1 MTTTHLIKKGVGFS
15 SSFLL
20 KVHSRP
26 LGGKNGFYLCQST
39 YIFILEEEDFFSI
52 PTYDFYLGS
61 IQAKLTFYSEN
72 YTQSRTSKSST
83 GNPSF
88 ALSKWNF
95 KCMGNWGPCF
105 LFFIFLVHLISF
117 TYSSFCFIIPS
128 SSKYSLA
135 YFARQSVG
143 SNIDYSE
150 VMVMM
155 VVMMVSVMNHWIS
168 LQLIVYLM

>member
-1 MTTTHLIKKGVGFS
+1 MLGSPPLFCW
-15 SSFLL
+15 
-20 KVHSRP
+20 KVIQGHW
-26 LGGKNGFYLCQST
+26 GKNGFYLCQST
-39 YIFILEEEDFFSI
+39 YIFILEEEDFFFSI

-61 IQAKLTFYSEN
+61 IQVKLTFHSEN

-95 KCMGNWGPCF
+95 KPMGNWGPCF

-143 SNIDYSE
+143 SNIDCSE

-155 VVMMVSVMNHWIS
+155 VVMMVSIMNHWIS